1 MLQEI
6 KNLIEEKKLQII
18 EELRDAAQI
27 TLETYEDE
35 GEDVSGIDLG
45 DIVWNFVDDAS
56 YEYVEVLRWVL
67 GDDINEDVW
76 IKAIDENW
84 SGAIPATL
92 IYNKNKRKFYEHS
105 FDYETLEK
113 ELQTFIN

>member
-35 GEDVSGIDLG
+35 GEDVSGMDLG

-67 GDDINEDVW
+67 GDDINEDV
-76 IKAIDENW
+76 IDEILDNE
-84 SGAIPATL
+84 GEVQDIL
-92 IYNKNKRKFYEHS
+92 FGEDNYEMIKQV
-105 FDYETLEK
+105 FGEAK
-113 ELQTFIN
+113 

>member
-67 GDDINEDVW
+67 GDDINEDV
-76 IKAIDENW
+76 IDEILDNE
-84 SGAIPATL
+84 GEVQDIL
-92 IYNKNKRKFYEHS
+92 FGEDNYEMIKQV
-105 FDYETLEK
+105 FGYQK
-113 ELQTFIN
+113 